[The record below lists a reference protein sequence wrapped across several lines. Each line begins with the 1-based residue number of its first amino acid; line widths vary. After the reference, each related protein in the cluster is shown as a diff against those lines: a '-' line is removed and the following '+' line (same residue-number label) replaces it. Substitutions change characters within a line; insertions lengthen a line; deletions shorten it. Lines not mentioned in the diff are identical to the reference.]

1 MSNAIDQNAL
11 YPIREVARLTGIN
24 PITLRAW
31 ERRYQLIEPV
41 RTESGHRLYSQ
52 EHIDFLHETLRL
64 MDEGVPISR
73 IKAVISES
81 PAQVMQSQPSTAW
94 SDSDSGPLLE
104 KIRLAL
110 SQLQV
115 QVLERQL
122 DRLFADYSLN
132 VLRVLL
138 AEIEQ
143 QLQQQAQH
151 KVALAFWHNSVT
163 RRLQVRLHA
172 LYSQT
177 VLPSKRIV
185 IYAAAQTPEYLTK
198 LVALF
203 CFEQGYQPLEFA
215 QPIAFESLLQLAKP
229 YAMRGVLFVDAQ
241 GTATAE
247 WNTCVTQYAS
257 MRTWVL
263 GSDTVAEL
271 QPPSVNCEL
280 RVAEQWFAP
289 LNL

>member
-1 MSNAIDQNAL
+1 MSDAIDQNAL
-11 YPIREVARLTGIN
+11 YPIREVARLTGVN

-64 MDEGVPISR
+64 MAEGVPISR

-81 PAQVMQSQPSTAW
+81 PPRAAQVSALVSENDSSQ
-94 SDSDSGPLLE
+94 LLE
-104 KIRLAL
+104 KIRLAA

-132 VLRVLL
+132 PMRALL
-138 AEIEQ
+138 ADIEQ
-143 QLQQQAQH
+143 QLQQQKNH
-151 KVALAFWHNSVT
+151 DVALAFWRSTLT

-172 LYSQT
+172 LYSQQ

-185 IYAAAQTPEYLTK
+185 IQKAAQTPEYLAK

-203 CFEQGYQPLEFA
+203 CFEQGYQPLEFD
-215 QPIAFESLLQLAKP
+215 QSMTLEPLLDAARPFAIQA
-229 YAMRGVLFVDAQ
+229 VLFIDDSV
-241 GTATAE
+241 TAT
-247 WNTCVTQYAS
+247 TQWTASFKKYAAL
-257 MRTWVL
+257 RTWVF
-263 GSDTVAEL
+263 GSDALAEL

-280 RVAEQWFAP
+280 RVCSQWFAP

>member
-11 YPIREVARLTGIN
+11 YPIREVARLTGVN

-81 PAQVMQSQPSTAW
+81 PPRTVQTLALV
-94 SDSDSGPLLE
+94 SDSDSSQLVE
-104 KIRLAL
+104 KIRLAV

-115 QVLERQL
+115 QVLERLL

-132 VLRVLL
+132 AMRVLL
-138 AEIEQ
+138 VDIEQ
-143 QLQQQAQH
+143 QLQQQARH
-151 KVALAFWHNSVT
+151 SVALAFWRSSLT

-172 LYSQT
+172 LYSQPI
-177 VLPSKRIV
+177 LPNKRIV
-185 IYAAAQTPEYLTK
+185 IQAAAHTPEYFVK
-198 LVALF
+198 LAALF
-203 CFEQGYQPLEFA
+203 CFEQGYQPLEFDQSMA
-215 QPIAFESLLQLAKP
+215 LEPLLEAAKP
-229 YAMRGVLFVDAQ
+229 LSIHALLFIDDQA
-241 GTATAE
+241 TAT
-247 WNTCVTQYAS
+247 TQWRESFAKYAS

-263 GSDTVAEL
+263 GNDALTEL
-271 QPPSVNCEL
+271 DPPSVNCEL
-280 RVAEQWFAP
+280 RVWTQWFAP

>member
-1 MSNAIDQNAL
+1 MSDAIDQTAL
-11 YPIREVARLTGIN
+11 YPIREVARLTGVN

-73 IKAVISES
+73 IKAVISETPPRVEQAS
-81 PAQVMQSQPSTAW
+81 VLV
-94 SDSDSGPLLE
+94 SDSDSSRLVE
-104 KIRLAL
+104 KIRLAV

-132 VLRVLL
+132 AIRILL
-138 AEIEQ
+138 ADIEQ
-143 QLQQQAQH
+143 QLQEQTHNA
-151 KVALAFWHNSVT
+151 VALAFWRNSLT
-163 RRLQVRLHA
+163 RRLEVRLHT
-172 LYSQT
+172 LYSQP
-177 VLPSKRIV
+177 VLPNKRIV
-185 IYAAAQTPEYLTK
+185 IQTAAGTPGYLAK

-203 CFEQGYQPLEFA
+203 CFEQGYQPLEFD
-215 QPIAFESLLQLAKP
+215 QSMLLEPLMDVAKP
-229 YAMRGVLFVDAQ
+229 LLIHALLFIDDQA
-241 GTATAE
+241 TATAQ
-247 WNTCVTQYAS
+247 WQACFKKYAS

-263 GSDTVAEL
+263 GNDALVEL

-280 RVAEQWFAP
+280 RVWTDWFAP

>member
-1 MSNAIDQNAL
+1 MSDAIDQNAL

-52 EHIDFLHETLRL
+52 AHIDFLHETLRL

-81 PAQVMQSQPSTAW
+81 PPRAAQIAILV
-94 SDSDSGPLLE
+94 SDSDSSQLVE
-104 KIRLAL
+104 KIRLAV

-132 VLRVLL
+132 ALRMLL
-138 AEIEQ
+138 VDIEQ
-143 QLQQQAQH
+143 QLQLQTNH
-151 KVALAFWHNSVT
+151 TISLAFWRSSLT

-172 LYSQT
+172 LYSQS
-177 VLPSKRIV
+177 VLPNRRIV
-185 IYAAAQTPEYLTK
+185 IQTAAHTPEYLAK

-203 CFEQGYQPLEFA
+203 CFEQGYQPLEFDPSLALEPLLESAKSLSIHALLLIDNQTTAAA
-215 QPIAFESLLQLAKP
+215 QWAESLSK
-229 YAMRGVLFVDAQ
+229 
-241 GTATAE
+241 
-247 WNTCVTQYAS
+247 YAS
-257 MRTWVL
+257 MRSWVL
-263 GSDTVAEL
+263 GNDALAEL

-280 RVAEQWFAP
+280 RTWTQWFAP

>member
-1 MSNAIDQNAL
+1 MSNAIAQNAL

-81 PAQVMQSQPSTAW
+81 PPRAAQAMTLVSDNDSSQ
-94 SDSDSGPLLE
+94 LIE
-104 KIRLAL
+104 KICLAV

-115 QVLERQL
+115 QVLERLL

-132 VLRVLL
+132 ALRMLL
-138 AEIEQ
+138 VDIEQ
-143 QLQQQAQH
+143 QLQQQTH
-151 KVALAFWHNSVT
+151 HSVAFAFWRSSLT
-163 RRLQVRLHA
+163 RRLQVRLHG
-172 LYSQT
+172 LYSQP
-177 VLPSKRIV
+177 VLPNKRIV
-185 IYAAAQTPEYLTK
+185 IQAAAGTPEYVLK

-203 CFEQGYQPLEFA
+203 CFEQGYQPLEFEQSLA
-215 QPIAFESLLQLAKP
+215 LESLLAEAKP
-229 YAMRGVLFVDAQ
+229 LTIHALLFIDEQAN
-241 GTATAE
+241 ATAL
-247 WNTCVTQYAS
+247 WQKSFAKYAS

-263 GSDTVAEL
+263 GNDAL
-271 QPPSVNCEL
+271 IGLPPPSVNCEL
-280 RVAEQWFAP
+280 RVWAQWFTP

>member
-1 MSNAIDQNAL
+1 MSHEQCNRPERTVPHPRSGSVDWGKSY
-11 YPIREVARLTGIN
+11 YPARMGA
-24 PITLRAW
+24 P
-31 ERRYQLIEPV
+31 
-41 RTESGHRLYSQ
+41 
-52 EHIDFLHETLRL
+52 FLHETLRL

-81 PAQVMQSQPSTAW
+81 PPRAAQTMALV
-94 SDSDSGPLLE
+94 SDSDSSQLVE
-104 KIRLAL
+104 KIRLAV

-115 QVLERQL
+115 QVLERLL

-132 VLRVLL
+132 ALRMLL
-138 AEIEQ
+138 VDIEQ
-143 QLQQQAQH
+143 QLQQQAH
-151 KVALAFWHNSVT
+151 HSVALAFWRSSLT

-172 LYSQT
+172 LYSQP

-185 IYAAAQTPEYLTK
+185 IQAAAHTPEYLPK

-203 CFEQGYQPLEFA
+203 CFEQGYKPLEFDQSMA
-215 QPIAFESLLQLAKP
+215 LESLLEAAKHLSIH
-229 YAMRGVLFVDAQ
+229 ALLFIDDQA
-241 GTATAE
+241 TAT
-247 WNTCVTQYAS
+247 TQWQECFAKYAS

-263 GSDTVAEL
+263 GNDALTEL

-280 RVAEQWFAP
+280 RVWTQWFAP

>member
-11 YPIREVARLTGIN
+11 YPIREVARLTGVN

-81 PAQVMQSQPSTAW
+81 PPRTVQTLALV
-94 SDSDSGPLLE
+94 SDSDSSQLVE
-104 KIRLAL
+104 KIRLAV

-115 QVLERQL
+115 QVLERLL

-132 VLRVLL
+132 AMRVLL
-138 AEIEQ
+138 VDIEQ
-143 QLQQQAQH
+143 QLQQQARH
-151 KVALAFWHNSVT
+151 SVALAFWRSSLT

-172 LYSQT
+172 LYSQPI
-177 VLPSKRIV
+177 LPNKRIV
-185 IYAAAQTPEYLTK
+185 IQAAAHTPEYFVK
-198 LVALF
+198 LAALF
-203 CFEQGYQPLEFA
+203 CFEQGYQPLEFD
-215 QPIAFESLLQLAKP
+215 QSIALEPLLEAAKP
-229 YAMRGVLFVDAQ
+229 LSIHALLFIDDQA
-241 GTATAE
+241 TAT
-247 WNTCVTQYAS
+247 TQWRESFAKYAS

-263 GSDTVAEL
+263 GNDALTEL
-271 QPPSVNCEL
+271 DPPSVNCEL
-280 RVAEQWFAP
+280 RVWTQWFAP

>member
-1 MSNAIDQNAL
+1 MSDAIDQNAL
-11 YPIREVARLTGIN
+11 YPIREVARLTGVN

-64 MDEGVPISR
+64 MAEGVPISR

-81 PAQVMQSQPSTAW
+81 PPRAAQVSALVSE
-94 SDSDSGPLLE
+94 SDSSQLLE
-104 KIRLAL
+104 KIRLAA

-132 VLRVLL
+132 PMRALL
-138 AEIEQ
+138 ADIEQ
-143 QLQQQAQH
+143 QLQQQKNH
-151 KVALAFWHNSVT
+151 DVALAFWRSTLT

-172 LYSQT
+172 LYSQQ

-185 IYAAAQTPEYLTK
+185 IQKAAQTPEYLAK

-203 CFEQGYQPLEFA
+203 CFEQGYQPLEFD
-215 QPIAFESLLQLAKP
+215 QSMTLEPLLDAARPFAIQA
-229 YAMRGVLFVDAQ
+229 VLFIDDSV
-241 GTATAE
+241 TAT
-247 WNTCVTQYAS
+247 TQWTASFKKYAAL
-257 MRTWVL
+257 RTWVF
-263 GSDTVAEL
+263 GSDALAEL

-280 RVAEQWFAP
+280 RVCSQWFAP